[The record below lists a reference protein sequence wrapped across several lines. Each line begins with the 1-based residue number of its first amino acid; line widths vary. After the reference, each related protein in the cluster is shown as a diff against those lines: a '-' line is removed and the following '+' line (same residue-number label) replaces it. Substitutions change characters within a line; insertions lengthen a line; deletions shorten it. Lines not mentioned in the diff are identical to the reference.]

1 MISKPLGKSGYCIGL
16 TGGIASGKTAVSRIF
31 QEQGCDIID
40 TDIEA
45 RQVVKPNSQ
54 GLQQLTKAFSNSI
67 LSDDGSLNRASLRK
81 IVFNDAEKLSLLNS
95 ILHPLI
101 QQSVVNKIKQV
112 TASYCMIVIPL
123 LCETSSYDWLDRKL
137 VVDVRPETQLKRL
150 LSRDSI
156 TNELAKKMMG
166 SQCSRSQRLKI
177 ADDVINNEETLEDL
191 EQRVKTLHRLY
202 KSY

>member
-1 MISKPLGKSGYCIGL
+1 MNSVPLEKNCYCIGL

-31 QEQGCDIID
+31 QEQGCAIID

-45 RQVVKPNSQ
+45 RQVVKPNGR
-54 GLQQLTKAFSNSI
+54 GLQRLVNALGDSI
-67 LSDDGSLNRASLRK
+67 LSDDGTLNRAILRK
-81 IVFNDAEKLSLLNS
+81 TVFNDSKKLSLLNS

-112 TASYCMIVIPL
+112 TGGYCMIVIPL
-123 LCETSSYDWLDRKL
+123 LRETSNYDWLDRKL

-150 LSRDSI
+150 LNRDSI
-156 TNELAKKMMG
+156 TNELAKKMMA
-166 SQCSRSQRLKI
+166 SQCSRNQRLQI
-177 ADDVINNEETLEDL
+177 ANDVINNEETLKDL
-191 EQRVKTLHRLY
+191 EQRVKILHRLY

>member
-1 MISKPLGKSGYCIGL
+1 MFPQKNYYCIGL
-16 TGGIASGKTAVSRIF
+16 TGGIASGKTAVSRLF

-45 RQVVKPNSQ
+45 RIVVEPNSK
-54 GLQQLTKAFSNSI
+54 GLQQLVDAFNDSI
-67 LSDDGSLNRASLRK
+67 LSDDGSLNRAKLRE
-81 IVFNDAEKLSLLNS
+81 IVFNNVEKLSTLNS

-101 QQSVVNKIKQV
+101 QESVVKKIQEVKS
-112 TASYCMIVIPL
+112 SYCLIVIPL
-123 LCETSSYDWLDRKL
+123 LCESSSYNWLDRTL

-150 LSRDSI
+150 LKRDSI
-156 TNELAKKMMG
+156 PKELASKMMG
-166 SQCSRSQRLKI
+166 SQCTRQQRLKI

-191 EQRVKTLHRLY
+191 KQRVEILHRLY

>member
-1 MISKPLGKSGYCIGL
+1 MTSALLEKSCYCIGL

-31 QEQGCDIID
+31 QEQGSDIVD

-45 RQVVKPNSQ
+45 RQVVKPNSR
-54 GLQQLTKAFSNSI
+54 GLQQLINAFGDSI
-67 LSDDGSLNRASLRK
+67 LTDGGSLNRKKLRET
-81 IVFNDAEKLSLLNS
+81 VFNDNKKLSLLNS

-101 QQSVVNKIKQV
+101 QQSVVNKIKKV
-112 TASYCMIVIPL
+112 TSRYCMIVIPL

-150 LSRDSI
+150 LNRDSI

-166 SQCSRSQRLKI
+166 SQCSRKQRLKI
-177 ADDVINNEETLEDL
+177 ADDVINNEESLKDL